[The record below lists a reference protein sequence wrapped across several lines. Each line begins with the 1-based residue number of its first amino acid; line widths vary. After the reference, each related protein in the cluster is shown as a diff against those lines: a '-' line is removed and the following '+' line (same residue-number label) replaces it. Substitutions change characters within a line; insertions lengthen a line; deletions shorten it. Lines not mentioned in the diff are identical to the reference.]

1 MIAYIGRRLLV
12 SIPVVILATI
22 IVFVLVTARG
32 DPLRDFRHKPGVSQQ
47 TVKNLEHQYHLDV
60 SKPEQYLL
68 WLGDFVQGDWGRSFK
83 TDQPVTEMVGD
94 AVWNSALLVIPAV
107 LLSVAVAML
116 VGVVSAVRRYS
127 TFDHVATGFSYFGF
141 SIPDFF
147 FALMLQLVLVV
158 VLQEQL
164 GIHLFYV
171 QGKYS
176 VGQVGDIGNLIRHM
190 VLPIARADA
199 RHRGRVEPLPAR
211 QHDRRPAHRLRPHR
225 RAKGVPRRDIIR
237 RHALRNALIPFVT
250 VVAIDA
256 GVLLGGVVVIEK
268 VFSWPGMGLLF
279 FTALERSDYPVILA
293 WMVVAALFVVIA
305 NLVADILYGALD
317 PRIRVGAHRR
327 IACGRRSMSSRIGDE
342 SARARAESLDPVLA
356 AGGDEAWGA
365 GGRWKPAVRSFRR
378 HRRR

>member
-12 SIPVVILATI
+12 SIPVVILATV
-22 IVFVLVTARG
+22 IVFALVTARG
-32 DPLRDFRHKPGVSQQ
+32 DPLRDYRHKPGVSQQ

-68 WLGDFVQGDWGRSFK
+68 WLGDFVQGDWGTSFK

-94 AVWNSALLVIPAV
+94 AVWNSALLVVPAV
-107 LLSVAVAML
+107 LLSATVALL

-141 SIPDFF
+141 SMPDFF
-147 FALMLQLVLVV
+147 FALMLQLVLVI

-176 VGQVGDIGNLIRHM
+176 IGQEGDIGNLIRHM
-190 VLPIARADA
+190 VLPILALMLASAAAWSRYQRDSMIDVLHADYIRTA
-199 RHRGRVEPLPAR
+199 
-211 QHDRRPAHRLRPHR
+211 

-268 VFSWPGMGLLF
+268 IFSWPGMGLLF

-317 PRIRVGAHRR
+317 PRIRVGSHRR
-327 IACGRRSMSSRIGDE
+327 GRVRVRAGTDE
-342 SARARAESLDPVLA
+342 
-356 AGGDEAWGA
+356 
-365 GGRWKPAVRSFRR
+365 
-378 HRRR
+378 